1 MSKLIEFL
9 ETIKNSEYDYSYALT
24 DGWEVVI
31 WKGREDNADDE
42 ILFTTDIHSV
52 LRDIMSYHDI
62 EDYTP

>member
-9 ETIKNSEYDYSYALT
+9 EENKNKDLAYALT

-31 WKGREDNADDE
+31 CEPGIDGK

-52 LRDIMSYHDI
+52 LRELMQHYEL
-62 EDYTP
+62 EDNSP